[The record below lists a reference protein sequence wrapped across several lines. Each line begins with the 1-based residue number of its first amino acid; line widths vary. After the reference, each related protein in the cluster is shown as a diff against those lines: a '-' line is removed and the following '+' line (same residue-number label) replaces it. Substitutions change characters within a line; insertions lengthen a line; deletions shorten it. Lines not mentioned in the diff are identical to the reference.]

1 MDRSR
6 GYTSSQQKTTVYQIM
21 HGDTL
26 AAVLDGRG
34 QVPDL

>member
-6 GYTSSQQKTTVYQIM
+6 GYISSQRKATVYQIM

-26 AAVLDGRG
+26 AAVLDSRGR
-34 QVPDL
+34 